1 MMRKLLLI
9 KVFLLSFFICSAQV
23 GISTSSPNASTA
35 LDIDVSS
42 LAAKKGLLLPRV
54 SLSNNT
60 DVVTIP
66 NPAVGL
72 LVYNL
77 TDNGTGNAA
86 VSANMFYYWDGVQW
100 TNLTNLSE
108 VKRELLPQ
116 VFFIAEGNNNNNNT
130 TPQNTVEGTDNINT
144 APVIMKLSPS
154 SVVLNTGNN
163 LTMKTDNT
171 INVNN
176 SGAYE
181 VSGFINYNPS
191 INTGGLQNT
200 TNMEFII
207 QISTNNGTSWS
218 NIAKTV
224 GVWGAGTTLNS
235 RTNNIPPI
243 IITANKNNLL
253 RCVVQKTQGDNHSAS
268 ARISAPT
275 GLQYGK
281 VLKIQKIN

>member
-1 MMRKLLLI
+1 MKKLLLI
-9 KVFLLSFFICSAQV
+9 GVFFFSMIGVMTAQV
-23 GISTSSPNASTA
+23 GVSTTLPNTSAA

-42 LAAKKGLLLPRV
+42 LVSKKGLLLPRV
-54 SLSNNT
+54 SLLNNT

-66 NPAVGL
+66 SPAVGL
-72 LVYNL
+72 MVYNL
-77 TDNGTGNAA
+77 SNNGVGNAA
-86 VSANMFYYWDGVQW
+86 VAANMFYYWDGVQW

-116 VFFIAEGNNNNNNT
+116 VFFVAEGGNGIT
-130 TPQNTVEGTDNINT
+130 TPQNTVSGADDINV
-144 APVIMKLSPS
+144 APLIIKFSPS

-163 LTMKTDNT
+163 LTMNSDNT
-171 INVNN
+171 MNVNN
-176 SGAYE
+176 GGTYE

-191 INTGGLQNT
+191 IDTGGLQNT

-207 QISTNNGTSWS
+207 QISSNNGTSWS

-235 RTNNIPPI
+235 RSNNIPPA
-243 IITANKNNLL
+243 IITANKNDLL
-253 RCVVQKTQGDNHSAS
+253 RCVVQKTQGDNHAAG

>member
-1 MMRKLLLI
+1 MKKLVLIIICLLPFTA
-9 KVFLLSFFICSAQV
+9 VMSAQV
-23 GISTSSPNASTA
+23 GISTLSPNTSAA

-42 LAAKKGLLLPRV
+42 LASKKGLLLPRV
-54 SLSNNT
+54 SLLNNT

-66 NPAVGL
+66 SPAVGL
-72 LVYNL
+72 LVYNIA
-77 TDNGTGNAA
+77 NAGTGTAA

-116 VFFIAEGNNNNNNT
+116 VFFIAEGGNNIT
-130 TPQNTVEGTDNINT
+130 TPQNTVSGADNINT
-144 APVIMKLSPS
+144 SPVIIKFSAS

-163 LTMKTDNT
+163 LTMNADNT
-171 INVNN
+171 MLVNN
-176 SGAYE
+176 SGTYE

-207 QISTNNGTSWS
+207 QISTNAGTSWS

-235 RTNNIPPI
+235 RSNNIPPVI
-243 IITANKNNLL
+243 IVANKNDLL
-253 RCVVQKTQGDNHSAS
+253 RCVVQKTQGDNHGSG